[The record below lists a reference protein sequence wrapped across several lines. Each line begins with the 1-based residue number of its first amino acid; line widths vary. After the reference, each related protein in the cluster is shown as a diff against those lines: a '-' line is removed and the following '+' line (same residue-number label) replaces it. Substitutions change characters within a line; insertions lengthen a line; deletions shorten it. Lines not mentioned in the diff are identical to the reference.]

1 MKKYKM
7 LRIWGSLFIACT
19 DPADLREIARMAE
32 RLFPK
37 AFIRWSSDYCF
48 AIDATGKL
56 DTPGIEWPLLSWI
69 LESGWEPISSD
80 TFRKVEG
87 E

>member
-1 MKKYKM
+1 MKKFKM
-7 LRIWGSLFIACT
+7 LRIWGALFIAST
-19 DPADLREIARMAE
+19 DPVELREIAKQAE
-32 RLFPK
+32 QLYPF
-37 AFIRWSSDYCF
+37 AHLRWSSDYLVTVEAKGKAEAPAF
-48 AIDATGKL
+48 A
-56 DTPGIEWPLLSWI
+56 WPLLSWI